1 MSQLQSV
8 VFNNKQFTPTLARA
22 WLKENNLIAV
32 KKVDIT
38 KNTLRYRIR
47 SPARFKRFRT
57 KIVSQGVMLVLGFK

>member
-8 VFNNKQFTPTLARA
+8 VFNNKQFTTTLARA
-22 WLKENNLIAV
+22 WLKENNLKSI

-38 KNTLRYRIR
+38 KNTLRYRIQPP
-47 SPARFKRFRT
+47 SRFKKFRT